1 MSTLPARPVE
11 AQAFQGRPQPSP
23 PTQPFATWPTPG
35 EHFHTNTACV
45 EGLIAKV
52 WTYNGDVYARLA
64 IYDRHAEVLPSAA
77 PEPSPLPRRKA
88 HYISLCL
95 LRGQTIDGMAVSLQ
109 AKERVKVT
117 GYLRDRSYS
126 ESLER
131 LFKKLEH
138 PARIQPGDDAIFVG
152 RSATYLV
159 VETLIRLS

>member
-1 MSTLPARPVE
+1 MSNVPVRPVE
-11 AQAFQGRPQPSP
+11 AQAFRGQPHSSVHPASP
-23 PTQPFATWPTPG
+23 NWIVPG
-35 EHFHTNTACV
+35 EHFHANSACV
-45 EGLIAKV
+45 EGLVAKV
-52 WTYNGDVYARLA
+52 WTYNADVYARLA
-64 IYDRHAEVLPSAA
+64 IYDRHAVIVPTADSD
-77 PEPSPLPRRKA
+77 PSPLPRRKA

-95 LRGQTIDGMAVSLQ
+95 PQGQTADGMAVSLQ